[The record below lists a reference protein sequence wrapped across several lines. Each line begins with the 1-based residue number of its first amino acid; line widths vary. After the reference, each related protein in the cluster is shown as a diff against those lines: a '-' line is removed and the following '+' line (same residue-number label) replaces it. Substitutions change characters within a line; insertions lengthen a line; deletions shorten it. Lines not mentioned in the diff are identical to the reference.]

1 MERAARAGCDFY
13 IQQATAL
20 DGICYWDTGAPQL
33 YRLGDWQAK
42 AADPYND
49 YEPVDAS
56 ASAIA
61 AQGLLR
67 LGHLLGNEIYTQA
80 GLTVAARLL
89 EEPYLSTA
97 ADHEGLLLQ
106 SIYHHP
112 NGWDYIPPG
121 AKVPNGESSMW
132 GDYHLLELCL
142 LITRMA
148 NDRYYTFFGVD
159 GMQQQEKVA
168 LVTGGTRGIGL
179 GIALKLAEAGFT
191 VAVSG
196 RRPRRKCNRRWS
208 NPAAQQPLH
217 LRAGG
222 CFVGG

>member
-13 IQQATAL
+13 VQQATAL

-33 YRLGDWQAK
+33 HRLGEWQGK
-42 AADPYND
+42 PADPYND

-67 LGHLLGNEIYTQA
+67 LGHLLGAAGTVYTQA

-89 EEPYLSTA
+89 QEPYLSVQA
-97 ADHEGLLLQ
+97 EHEGLLLH

-121 AKVPNGESSMW
+121 AKVPCGESSMW

-148 NDRYYTFFGVD
+148 NSGYYNFFGAD
-159 GMQQQEKVA
+159 GCSSK
-168 LVTGGTRGIGL
+168 
-179 GIALKLAEAGFT
+179 K
-191 VAVSG
+191 
-196 RRPRRKCNRRWS
+196 K
-208 NPAAQQPLH
+208 
-217 LRAGG
+217 
-222 CFVGG
+222 